1 MLKSLQSYP
10 RQFRLMFFGMLISTV
25 GSSMIWPFLMI
36 YVKERLDLPL
46 STVTGLTSINAATG
60 LLAAFL
66 AGPIT
71 DRFGRKWVMVFAL
84 FANGLVYVFQSQ
96 ADSLSAFAVLMAIS
110 GIFNPLYRVAS
121 DAMLADLIPADQRP
135 EAYALLRMSNNTG
148 IAVGPALGGFIATI
162 SYTVAFY
169 IAAAGLI
176 AYGLLMFA
184 FAVETLP
191 QRSSVSP
198 SGAQMLKGYLYIL
211 KDSHFTL
218 FALSFVL
225 TQMCA
230 TLMWVLLPVFAKTEY
245 KIPENVYGWIPT
257 TNALM
262 VVFLQIYV
270 TMFTRKRKPLPMMA
284 LGTFFYAIGVG
295 SIALGH
301 GFGGFWVSMVVMTIG
316 ELIAMPTASTYVAA
330 LAPAEMRGRY
340 MSVFSLTWNVAY
352 GLAPR
357 IGGNLYDYVS
367 PQAPWIAGLFIGL
380 ISVLAYLMLSR
391 KWSRIKA
398 S

>member
-1 MLKSLQSYP
+1 MLRSLQQYP
-10 RQFRLMFFGMLISTV
+10 RQFRLMFFGMFISTV

-60 LLAAFL
+60 LLAALL

-71 DRFGRKWVMVFAL
+71 DRFGRKWVMVFSL
-84 FANGLVYVFQSQ
+84 FFNGLVYALQSQ
-96 ADSLSAFAVLMAIS
+96 ADSLQAFAILMAFS

-121 DAMLADLIPADQRP
+121 DAMLADLVPPEKRP

-162 SYTVAFY
+162 SYTVAFF
-169 IAAAGLI
+169 IAAAGLA
-176 AYGLLMFA
+176 AYGLLMFF

-191 QRSSVSP
+191 KRSSPPPASE
-198 SGAQMLKGYLYIL
+198 LLRGYLHIL
-211 KDSHFTL
+211 KDGHFTL
-218 FALSFVL
+218 FALAFVL

-245 KIPENVYGWIPT
+245 QIPENVYGWIPT
-257 TNALM
+257 TNAVM
-262 VVFLQIYV
+262 VVFLQMYV
-270 TMFTRKRKPLPMMA
+270 TTRSRKHKPLSMMA
-284 LGTFFYAIGVG
+284 LGTLFYAIGVG
-295 SIALGH
+295 SIALGR
-301 GFGGFWVSMVVMTIG
+301 GFAGFWIAMVVMTIG
-316 ELIAMPTASTYVAA
+316 ELIAMPTASTYVAG
-330 LAPAEMRGRY
+330 LAPADMRGRY

-352 GLAPR
+352 GIAPR
-357 IGGNLYDYVS
+357 MGGNLYDYIG
-367 PQAPWIAGLFIGL
+367 PQAPWIAGLVIGL
-380 ISVLAYLMLSR
+380 IAVLAYTMLSR
-391 KWSRIKA
+391 KWSKIIP

>member
-1 MLKSLQSYP
+1 MLASLKRYP

-71 DRFGRKWVMVFAL
+71 DRFGRKWVMVFSL

-176 AYGLLMFA
+176 AYGLLMFT

-191 QRSSVSP
+191 QRSSTSP
-198 SGAQMLKGYLYIL
+198 SGAQMLKGYLHIL
-211 KDSHFTL
+211 KDSHFTF

-262 VVFLQIYV
+262 VVFLQMYV
-270 TMFTRKRKPLPMMA
+270 TTFTRKHKPLPMMA
-284 LGTFFYAIGVG
+284 LGTLFYAIGVG
-295 SIALGH
+295 SIALGR

-330 LAPAEMRGRY
+330 LAPADMRGRY

-352 GLAPR
+352 GFAPR
-357 IGGNLYDYVS
+357 LGGNLYDYVG

-380 ISVLAYLMLSR
+380 ISVLAYLILSR
-391 KWSRIKA
+391 KWSKIIA